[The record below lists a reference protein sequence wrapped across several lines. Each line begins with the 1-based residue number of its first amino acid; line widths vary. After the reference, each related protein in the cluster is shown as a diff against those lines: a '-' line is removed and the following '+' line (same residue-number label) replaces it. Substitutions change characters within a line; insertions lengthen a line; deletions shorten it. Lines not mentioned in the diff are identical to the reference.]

1 MPSATAAAYRVPLA
15 VSQAA
20 CGRESLLLSLEGEH
34 HLHLAFSQLYGKV
47 HRLVCVGQQ
56 AKQAVLEEGAELK
69 RYVETKGEKRKGSK
83 SVLYT
88 VSSSRLR

>member
-1 MPSATAAAYRVPLA
+1 MPLA

-20 CGRESLLLSLEGEH
+20 RGQEPLLLSLEGEH

-56 AKQAVLEEGAELK
+56 AEQAVLEEGAELE

-83 SVLYT
+83 SVLYA